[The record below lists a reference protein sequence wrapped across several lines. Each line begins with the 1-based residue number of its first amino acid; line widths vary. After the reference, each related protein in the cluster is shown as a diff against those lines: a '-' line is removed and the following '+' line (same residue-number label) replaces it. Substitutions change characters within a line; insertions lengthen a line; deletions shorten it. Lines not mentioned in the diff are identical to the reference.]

1 MKVSWT
7 DLFLHG
13 VTLVLLHGAALLL
26 IHCVTLLKG
35 ELLVQSISG
44 KNPVRL
50 TCSFTVLHSCLYSV
64 LQAGAEAAPY
74 PEEAEL
80 PRPLLYWLCAL
91 LAILW
96 LRPKLRRRPAYW
108 DSREKGFASAPRRH
122 NEAQTSCN
130 YKGVT
135 ITPLQPAPITHRIGD
150 LHVGAAGVAVTPA
163 GFRLVEEQCEQAI
176 YRQEQQQQKG
186 RRRQWA
192 RWHSSAPAA
201 AAQCSSRREEKRQAG
216 GCRGAG
222 AFSSGGSSR
231 PRRREAQR
239 EAASGHE
246 RRNSSG
252 QCVRGSAGPLLLLT
266 RGRRLMRKK
275 L

>member
-1 MKVSWT
+1 M
-7 DLFLHG
+7 
-13 VTLVLLHGAALLL
+13 L

-176 YRQEQQQQKG
+176 YRQEQQKG
-186 RRRQWA
+186 RQWA
-192 RWHSSAPAA
+192 QQHTAPEAQQCVLRRRDKPAA
-201 AAQCSSRREEKRQAG
+201 AEAPAPFPSGGARVQAG
-216 GCRGAG
+216 PYHTIQYNSNYTGQA
-222 AFSSGGSSR
+222 
-231 PRRREAQR
+231 REAQQQPSAVNVYAR
-239 EAASGHE
+239 SGH
-246 RRNSSG
+246 SFF
-252 QCVRGSAGPLLLLT
+252 
-266 RGRRLMRKK
+266 
-275 L
+275 

>member
-135 ITPLQPAPITHRIGD
+135 FTPRQPAPPITHRIGD
-150 LHVGAAGVAVTPA
+150 LHVGTAGVAVTPA

-201 AAQCSSRREEKRQAG
+201 AAQCSSRREET
-216 GCRGAG
+216 
-222 AFSSGGSSR
+222 SR
-231 PRRREAQR
+231 RLQRRRR
-239 EAASGHE
+239 
-246 RRNSSG
+246 
-252 QCVRGSAGPLLLLT
+252 LFL
-266 RGRRLMRKK
+266 GRQQPATTT
-275 L
+275 

>member
-1 MKVSWT
+1 MKLSWT

-13 VTLVLLHGAALLL
+13 VALVLLHGAALLL

-50 TCSFTVLHSCLYSV
+50 TWSFTVLHSCLYSV

-239 EAASGHE
+239 EAQQQRSVCTRLSGATPSTDTWE
-246 RRNSSG
+246 EINAEKIIKS
-252 QCVRGSAGPLLLLT
+252 
-266 RGRRLMRKK
+266 
-275 L
+275 